1 MLVVAKDQILIQD
14 NFRKKAGLN
23 LKISICIEGKLR
35 LKAALRVISISMG
48 TSGLEYHK
56 LGSAK
61 NKTDL
66 FQL

>member
-1 MLVVAKDQILIQD
+1 MLVVAKDQIFIQD
-14 NFRKKAGLN
+14 KLSKKAGLN
-23 LKISICIEGKLR
+23 MKISISIGGKLR

-48 TSGLEYHK
+48 TSGLEHHK
-56 LGSAK
+56 LGSAI